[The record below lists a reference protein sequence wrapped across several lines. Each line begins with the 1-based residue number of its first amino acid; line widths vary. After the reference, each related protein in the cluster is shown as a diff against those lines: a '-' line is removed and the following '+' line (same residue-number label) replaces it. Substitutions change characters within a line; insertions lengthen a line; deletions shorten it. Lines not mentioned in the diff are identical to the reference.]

1 MQDKQEWLWGGGL
14 EIAQNIGCLWKCNPH
29 ILFALGSGA
38 NTPLLYRGGF
48 AVQLGRRRRAIPW
61 DHEGRYRAAISPAD
75 EVGEPPAI
83 VSSVSSVVNS
93 ASFGSII
100 ASLFLMEN
108 STKRVSLSHDI
119 GKPANHNAN
128 SSDSGFC
135 FF

>member
-1 MQDKQEWLWGGGL
+1 MRRFFTGATSPRNSDGGGAPSL
-14 EIAQNIGCLWKCNPH
+14 
-29 ILFALGSGA
+29 
-38 NTPLLYRGGF
+38 T
-48 AVQLGRRRRAIPW
+48 W

-83 VSSVSSVVNS
+83 VSSVLSVSSVVNS